1 MTTTPGTITSTTERF
16 LGSELAGD
24 IEFLTARTRALG
36 SARANKLLEP
46 LGLKVR
52 SYSVLSMACSGFA
65 PTQRE
70 LAEFLSLDPSQIVP
84 LVDGLEVRGLVERRT
99 DPRDRRSKVVTGTAA
114 GQQLYAKARV
124 ATAQGE
130 SMTMAKLNK
139 AEQETLRDLLSRIAF
154 ICP

>member
-1 MTTTPGTITSTTERF
+1 MNTMPGTAVSTTVRF
-16 LGSELAGD
+16 MDSELAGD

-52 SYSVLSMACSGFA
+52 SYSVLSLACSGLA

-84 LVDGLEVRGLVERRT
+84 LVDHLEGLGMVERQT
-99 DPRDRRSKVVTGTAA
+99 DPHDRRSKVITGTFA
-114 GQQLYAKARV
+114 GRELYKKARA
-124 ATAQGE
+124 ATARGE
-130 SMTMAKLNK
+130 AMTMAELS
-139 AEQETLRDLLSRIAF
+139 ASEQQTLRDLLSRVAF
-154 ICP
+154 RE